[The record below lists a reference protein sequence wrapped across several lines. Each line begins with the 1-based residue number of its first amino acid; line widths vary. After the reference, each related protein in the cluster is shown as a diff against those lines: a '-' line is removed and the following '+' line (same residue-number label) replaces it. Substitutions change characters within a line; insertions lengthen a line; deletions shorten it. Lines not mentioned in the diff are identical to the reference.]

1 MEKLEIKLVNNFI
14 CDVARFIEHKDNKE
28 SGYRKHP
35 TKDFYC
41 DFIEDI
47 QIFDNEVID

>member
-28 SGYRKHP
+28 SENIQRK
-35 TKDFYC
+35 
-41 DFIEDI
+41 ILI
-47 QIFDNEVID
+47 GIL